1 MSDSDK
7 DDIDDKE
14 LEKIRAKR
22 LEEMKMT
29 YFEGSDSSSDSWPD
43 EPVVLTEDNF
53 EGFIKK
59 YPFIVI
65 DCWAPWCGPCRM
77 VAPVIEELA
86 KEKKGKMV
94 FGKLNTDEN
103 QSIAMKFNIMSIPTF
118 LIFKDGE
125 LIARPVGAMP
135 KAALEDAINEHMK

>member
-7 DDIDDKE
+7 DDIDNKE

-59 YPFIVI
+59 YPFIVRTLSDGGASSGRI
-65 DCWAPWCGPCRM
+65 SKRKKRQNGFWQ
-77 VAPVIEELA
+77 IEY
-86 KEKKGKMV
+86 
-94 FGKLNTDEN
+94 
-103 QSIAMKFNIMSIPTF
+103 
-118 LIFKDGE
+118 
-125 LIARPVGAMP
+125 
-135 KAALEDAINEHMK
+135 